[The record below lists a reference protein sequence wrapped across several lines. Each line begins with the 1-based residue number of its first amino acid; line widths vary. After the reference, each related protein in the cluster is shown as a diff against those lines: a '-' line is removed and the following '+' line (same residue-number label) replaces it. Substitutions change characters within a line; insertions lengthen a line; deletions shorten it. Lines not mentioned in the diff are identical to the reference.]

1 MEMRDGEGRME
12 ITINGEK
19 KRYDGPMTLL
29 GLVES
34 LGLRPGSVA
43 LERNMVIVPRKEM
56 GRQVI
61 RDGDK
66 IEIIRL
72 VGGG

>member
-1 MEMRDGEGRME
+1 MEV
-12 ITINGEK
+12 TVNGEK
-19 KRYDGPMTLL
+19 RSYDGPMTLL
-29 GLVES
+29 GVVES

-43 LERNMVIVPRKEM
+43 VERNLIIVPRKGMDREM
-56 GRQVI
+56 I
-61 RDGDK
+61 RDGDV

>member
-1 MEMRDGEGRME
+1 MEV
-12 ITINGEK
+12 TINGEK

-29 GLVES
+29 GLMES

-43 LERNMVIVPRKEM
+43 LERNLRVVPRSELEEET
-56 GRQVI
+56 I
-61 RDGDK
+61 RDGDA

>member
-1 MEMRDGEGRME
+1 MEV
-12 ITINGEK
+12 TVNGEK
-19 KRYDGPMTLL
+19 RRYDGPMTLR

-43 LERNMVIVPRKEM
+43 LERNLVIVPRKEM
-56 GRQVI
+56 DRQLI
-61 RDGDK
+61 RDGDA